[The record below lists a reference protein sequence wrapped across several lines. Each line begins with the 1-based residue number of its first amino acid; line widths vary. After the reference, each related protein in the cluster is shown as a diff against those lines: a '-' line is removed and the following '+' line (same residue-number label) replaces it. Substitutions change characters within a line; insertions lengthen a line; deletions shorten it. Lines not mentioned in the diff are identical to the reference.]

1 MKVYMIARGYPSK
14 DNAMNGIFELD
25 QAIALSKR
33 GVEVVLLALDLRS
46 IRRWRSYK
54 SKYFVKDGVKVYSFH
69 FPLGRYISK
78 KSYELAYRVL
88 KRDYEKVERIEGRPD
103 LIHTHFTDQGYI
115 ASKLAQNKDIP
126 FVLTEGNSRIN
137 QKEMSPLLRE
147 VAEETYQRT
156 DKLIAVS
163 PDFRDT
169 IKEKFGV
176 EAQFISLLPDLDIF
190 KNNPNFKRSDKFRI
204 VSTGHVIKSK
214 GVRELIEAFYKAFK
228 DDPNVSL
235 TVYGDG
241 NLREPLLEKIKD
253 LGMDKQIFLP
263 GHTQRKDIQ
272 EGFNH
277 SDLFVLYSYS
287 ETFGLAYLEALE
299 AGLPV
304 IASRCGGP
312 EHLINKDNGILV
324 DRFDVDAL
332 VEGLKYMKE
341 HIEDYDREK
350 ISEQV
355 LEKYSE
361 DNISKQIMDV
371 YNQAIDKHK
380 KR

>member
-33 GVEVVLLALDLRS
+33 GLEVVVLALDLRS
-46 IRRWRSYK
+46 IRRFRSYK
-54 SKYFVKDGVKVYSFH
+54 SKYFVKDGVKIYSFH

-78 KSYELAYRVL
+78 RSYELAYRVL
-88 KRDYEKVERIEGRPD
+88 KRAYEKVERIEGRAD
-103 LIHTHFTDQGYI
+103 IIHTHFTDQGYI

-137 QKEMSPLLRE
+137 KEEISPLLRE
-147 VAEETYQRT
+147 VAEETYERT

-163 PDFRDT
+163 PNFRDR
-169 IKEKFGV
+169 IEEKFGV
-176 EAQFISLLPDLDIF
+176 KAEFISLLPDLDIF
-190 KNNPNFKRSDKFRI
+190 KNNPDFKRSDKFRI
-204 VSTGHVIKSK
+204 VSTGHLIKEK
-214 GVRELIEAFYKAFK
+214 GVVELIEAFYLAFK
-228 DDPNVSL
+228 DDKDVTL

-241 NLREPLLEKIKD
+241 NLRASLLERVRELAMED
-253 LGMDKQIFLP
+253 QIFLP
-263 GHTQRKDIQ
+263 GHTQRRDIE
-272 EGFNH
+272 EGFNQA
-277 SDLFVLYSYS
+277 DLFVLYSYS

-304 IASRCGGP
+304 IASKCGGP

-324 DRFDVDAL
+324 DPFDVEKLSDAL
-332 VEGLKYMKE
+332 SYMKE
-341 HIEDYDREK
+341 NIEDYDRGK
-350 ISEQV
+350 ISKEV
-355 LEKYSE
+355 VEKYSE
-361 DNISKQIMDV
+361 DNISKKIMAT
-371 YNQAIDKHK
+371 YKEAIDKHK